1 MSFPRYPTYK
11 PSGVE
16 WLGEVPEHWETLR
29 LRFAVTLNPSKQEA
43 KELGEQEV
51 VSFLPMEAIGEDG
64 SLRLENEREVAECLS
79 GYTYFRDG
87 DVCVAKITPC
97 FENGKG
103 AILRELKGGI
113 GFGTTELIVARP
125 QKERIT
131 SEFLDYLFRSQT
143 FRRLGESEMYGAGG
157 QKRVPDSF
165 VRDFTA
171 ALPSIEEQNQA
182 TTFLDRETAK
192 IDALI
197 AEQQRLIELLQE
209 KRQAVISHAVTKGLN
224 PDAPMK
230 DSGVEWLGEVPE
242 HWEVVPLKNLI
253 QRGTSISYG
262 IVQPGEPLEHGIP
275 FVQTTNMSKGDFSL
289 EVLQRTSPEIA
300 LGFPRSTLTGGEV
313 LLGIRASIGAAH
325 VAPAWLEGANL
336 SRGVARIMPSA
347 AIMSHYLVFYLRS
360 EATANYWL
368 LAKQGSTFNEVS
380 IETVKNLRAC
390 LPSIAEQVTIVS
402 HVDQLN
408 SQFNNALGQS
418 TQLIN
423 LLQERR
429 SALIPDLRRRHR
441 PDRCAW
447 PGARGRG
454 CISSIAKMIQIVLS
468 SGELRPDRQALCSRF
483 LQKLHRV
490 SGEELINSHQYELML
505 HRLRDQQ
512 AIKRITVNGWKLSQ
526 MSHCPLVNW
535 QRRDSMGC
543 SLLRK
548 IGCR

>member
-1 MSFPRYPTYK
+1 MSFPRYPAYK

-103 AILRELKGGI
+103 AILRDLKGGI

-125 QKERIT
+125 EKEKIT

-165 VRDFTA
+165 VRDFIA

-182 TTFLDRETAK
+182 TTFLDHETAK

-230 DSGVEWLGEVPE
+230 DSGVEWLGQVPE
-242 HWEVVPLKNLI
+242 HWKVTRLRYFSKSLPGFAFPSSRFVEDEGQWKLLRGINVGVSNIRWDETVYWKMEEGDQLEEYILSPGDLVVGLDRPLIK
-253 QRGTSISYG
+253 
-262 IVQPGEPLEHGIP
+262 
-275 FVQTTNMSKGDFSL
+275 
-289 EVLQRTSPEIA
+289 
-300 LGFPRSTLTGGEV
+300 
-313 LLGIRASIGAAH
+313 
-325 VAPAWLEGANL
+325 EGL
-336 SRGVARIMPSA
+336 RVARIQQEDCP
-347 AIMSHYLVFYLRS
+347 
-360 EATANYWL
+360 
-368 LAKQGSTFNEVS
+368 
-380 IETVKNLRAC
+380 C
-390 LPSIAEQVTIVS
+390 L
-402 HVDQLN
+402 
-408 SQFNNALGQS
+408 
-418 TQLIN
+418 
-423 LLQERR
+423 LLQRVAAVKCTIDLAPDFLYHLLSSRFFVAHFEPDTTGVSVPHISTSQIDSFVVPVPPREEQIKIINYLSEVLGRIKILGIESTKSISILRERR
-429 SALIPDLRRRHR
+429 SALIS
-441 PDRCAW
+441 AAVT
-447 PGARGRG
+447 G
-454 CISSIAKMIQIVLS
+454 QIDVHGL
-468 SGELRPDRQALCSRF
+468 
-483 LQKLHRV
+483 V
-490 SGEELINSHQYELML
+490 SEVE
-505 HRLRDQQ
+505 
-512 AIKRITVNGWKLSQ
+512 AA
-526 MSHCPLVNW
+526 
-535 QRRDSMGC
+535 
-543 SLLRK
+543 
-548 IGCR
+548 